1 MTLITDSINSLVSY
15 RLKRRQALTTTA
27 CAYLARTSEW
37 GQVCAAPYFARMVLV
52 RVMSAFHLWCYW
64 RWDRRVKE

>member
-1 MTLITDSINSLVSY
+1 MTLITDSISSLVYY
-15 RLKRRQALTTTA
+15 RLKRRQSLTTTA
-27 CAYLARTSEW
+27 CDYLARTSEW